1 MAIKESRREKKKF
14 LGNVNRVRGV
24 IFPNA
29 VLISV
34 HAARPLG
41 LTSDSSER
49 LMVARLINCITP
61 LLDTLFPGAVRPL
74 YRRPL
79 GETSPRII
87 ACRTGKGKSVFCDLT
102 LEERWK

>member
-1 MAIKESRREKKKF
+1 MVCCRQEHLFIVSWQSSKEAAEEKRKRF

-61 LLDTLFPGAVRPL
+61 LLDTVFPRRCATALSPAPL
-74 YRRPL
+74 AKRRQ
-79 GETSPRII
+79 E
-87 ACRTGKGKSVFCDLT
+87 
-102 LEERWK
+102 